1 MCPVCIAAAALIA
14 GKVTSA
20 SGAAAVAI
28 RKFGRR
34 KKAVDNN
41 PAPNSSKLSVNENTA
56 GEIVPISNQRRD
68 RHANDRDSERED
80 RVA

>member
-1 MCPVCIAAAALIA
+1 MCPVCLAAAALIA
-14 GKVTSA
+14 GKVTSTG
-20 SGAAAVAI
+20 GAAAIVI
-28 RKFGRR
+28 RKFGG

-41 PAPNSSKLSVNENTA
+41 PAPNLSKLSGNENAA

-68 RHANDRDSERED
+68 PYANDRDSERED